1 VKNFTL
7 LELLIVI
14 AIVAILISILLPS
27 LQRAR
32 EQTLT
37 AVCLSNQK
45 QIATAE
51 YAYIAEN
58 DHYFTPSSL
67 ANADNHVSYD
77 DLLSDYLGFELTL
90 TQKRSTLHKD
100 SQLAQQL
107 QSYFICPND
116 DIETVEKWR
125 DKLARRSY
133 SFNGAGGGSR
143 GLGFNGWSRK
153 YMTVTNP
160 SETVMT
166 MEQHHEYN
174 VLTRGNHSYGVSLHK
189 WLLSQE
195 MSPHG
200 KLKFTW
206 ALVDGSAQVINPY
219 STGGLNS
226 NWGMWEAVRD

>member
-1 VKNFTL
+1 MKKFTL
-7 LELLIVI
+7 LEMLIVI
-14 AIVAILISILLPS
+14 AVIAILISILLPS
-27 LQRAR
+27 LKRAR
-32 EQTLT
+32 EQTIT

-51 YAYIAEN
+51 YSYISQN
-58 DHYFTPSSL
+58 DNYFTPSSL
-67 ANADNHVSYD
+67 ADYYNHVSFD
-77 DLLSDYLGFELTL
+77 DLLSNYLGFELTMQ
-90 TQKRSTLHKD
+90 QKRGTLHKD
-100 SQLAQQL
+100 SELTKQL

-116 DIETVEKWR
+116 DIETVDKWK
-125 DKLARRSY
+125 DILARRSY
-133 SFNGAGGGSR
+133 SFNAAGGGSK

-160 SETVMT
+160 SETILT

-174 VLTRGNHSYGVSLHK
+174 VLTRGNHSYAVSLQK
-189 WLLSQE
+189 WLLSMQ

-206 ALVDGSAQVINPY
+206 ALVDGSAKIINPY
-219 STGGLNS
+219 DTGGLNS